1 MHLKFDHKVSTEIH
15 HYEVVHNYREGAFE
29 VKFVWD
35 GDNDKSFLIAQFDS
49 QIAANEMFK
58 ELNTALGAIRKAAS
72 IMYDYEKDNHND
84 RS

>member
-35 GDNDKSFLIAQFDS
+35 GDNDKSYTIARFDTE
-49 QIAANEMFK
+49 AAAKDMFD
-58 ELNTALGAIRKAAS
+58 ELNMALACVRMAAR
-72 IMYDYEKDNHND
+72 IMHDYGKGKDD